1 MSLEKLKIVAEQV
14 FLGGGGFGSVAGG
27 GGDEAGVDL
36 ACDRCF
42 GVRYLESHRSLPGVW
57 GRFCREEGLSM
68 IEAGAFAEARVSLSG
83 PEDIQR
89 LQGLVLEAI
98 RRQILSKSGD

>member
-1 MSLEKLKIVAEQV
+1 MGRWVARNAQRIFRNIGIIHSRV
-14 FLGGGGFGSVAGG
+14 NRWVAPQN
-27 GGDEAGVDL
+27 
-36 ACDRCF
+36 
-42 GVRYLESHRSLPGVW
+42 LP
-57 GRFCREEGLSM
+57 EGMSM

-89 LQGLVLEAI
+89 RQGLVLEAI